1 MVEIH
6 WSAFMSLMKTSKWAW
21 MCWKGIVHAARLRDL
36 FAGVKFQ
43 DELPAN
49 EVLPDDQQ
57 DAA

>member
-1 MVEIH
+1 LASVHVTDENVEMGLDVLKRDC
-6 WSAFMSLMKTSKWAW
+6 ACRATA
-21 MCWKGIVHAARLRDL
+21 GDL

-57 DAA
+57 DTA